1 MHIIKDYYQIL
12 RIGPHASQEEIK
24 KSFRKLAHA
33 YHPDKNPGSDVLT
46 AYYVEVQ
53 EAYQVLSNP
62 ISKKIYDKERS
73 RLGETVSTKPIII
86 SESNIIQEVLK
97 IEDSLYSRYN
107 IEVNKTLVHDFL
119 CFLLSPEHIHEIQK
133 ESGFSSNALII
144 EKIISIAQKMPFR
157 FFEEIQPSLLLL
169 TFKNT
174 TLQQR
179 IIQQRKILKARD
191 LFNKYLPLII
201 IFATLLLCVAMYLYA
216 K

>member
-73 RLGETVSTKPIII
+73 RLGEAVSTKPIII

-97 IEDSLYSRYN
+97 IEDSLYTRYN
-107 IEVNKTLVHDFL
+107 IEVNKSLVHDFL

-157 FFEEIQPSLLLL
+157 FFKEIQPSLFLL